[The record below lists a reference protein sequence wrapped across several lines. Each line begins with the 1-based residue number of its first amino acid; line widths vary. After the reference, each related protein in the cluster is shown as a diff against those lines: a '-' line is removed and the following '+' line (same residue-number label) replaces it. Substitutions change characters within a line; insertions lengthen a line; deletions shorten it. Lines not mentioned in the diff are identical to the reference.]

1 MMMSSSS
8 LSATFGLLQF
18 IKLLSEDASE
28 TDDSSE
34 MEEKETALA
43 KAAEAMVQNI
53 QQGSVS
59 VEAKMEKH
67 VEYENECREKYS
79 VPEAQSDAAVK
90 ETESHREDEVKDGGQ
105 NPEIVEDEKKLV
117 EEVALLSH
125 DRKINVLYE
134 LLSACLADKHEEN
147 EKCTRGRKGYDARH
161 HVALRLL
168 ATWFDI
174 QWIKVV
180 CMLHSFFQ
188 S

>member
-1 MMMSSSS
+1 MV
-8 LSATFGLLQF
+8 
-18 IKLLSEDASE
+18 
-28 TDDSSE
+28 
-34 MEEKETALA
+34 EKESALA
-43 KAAEAMVQNI
+43 KAAEAMVQSI
-53 QQGSVS
+53 KQGSVS

-79 VPEAQSDAAVK
+79 VPEAQSC
-90 ETESHREDEVKDGGQ
+90 ESQKEDEVKDA
-105 NPEIVEDEKKLV
+105 EIVEDEKPV

-125 DRKINVLYE
+125 ERKISVLYE

-147 EKCTRGRKGYDARH
+147 EKCTRSRKGYDARH

-174 QWIKVV
+174 QWIKMV
-180 CMLHSFFQ
+180 CLLHSVKLSKAFVNLMLPHRITT

>member
-1 MMMSSSS
+1 MV
-8 LSATFGLLQF
+8 
-18 IKLLSEDASE
+18 
-28 TDDSSE
+28 
-34 MEEKETALA
+34 EKESALA
-43 KAAEAMVQNI
+43 KAAEAMVQSI
-53 QQGSVS
+53 KQGSVS

-79 VPEAQSDAAVK
+79 VPEAQSC
-90 ETESHREDEVKDGGQ
+90 ESQKEDEVKDGGHKA
-105 NPEIVEDEKKLV
+105 EIVEDEKPV

-125 DRKINVLYE
+125 ERKISVLYE

-147 EKCTRGRKGYDARH
+147 EKCTRSRKGYDARH

-174 QWIKVV
+174 QWIKMV
-180 CMLHSFFQ
+180 CLLHSVKLSKAFVNLMLPHRITT

>member
-1 MMMSSSS
+1 MV
-8 LSATFGLLQF
+8 
-18 IKLLSEDASE
+18 
-28 TDDSSE
+28 
-34 MEEKETALA
+34 EKETALA
-43 KAAEAMVQNI
+43 KAAEAMVQSI
-53 QQGSVS
+53 KQVSES
-59 VEAKMEKH
+59 VETKMEKH

-79 VPEAQSDAAVK
+79 IPEAQSGDAVK
-90 ETESHREDEVKDGGQ
+90 ETKSPKEDGVKDGGH
-105 NPEIVEDEKKLV
+105 NPEIVEDEKPV

-147 EKCTRGRKGYDARH
+147 EKCSRSRKGYDARH

-180 CMLHSFFQ
+180 CMLHPFFQ
-188 S
+188 IKLNFMLPHIGTS